1 MKMEMMV
8 VMVVFETSTIELVT
22 TALKLNPVLETVKS
36 YQRTMIIM
44 LFILNFGGS
53 DENHD
58 GDAGGKA
65 RTMILLEGSGPREWV
80 GWLELSTRLKCFSV
94 SDQFLTKIGCLNFY
108 VTFAWF
114 LANESLLCVAHLVV
128 PESEPKRN

>member
-1 MKMEMMV
+1 MMV

-44 LFILNFGGS
+44 LFILNFGGGG

-58 GDAGGKA
+58 GDAGGKE
-65 RTMILLEGSGPREWV
+65 I
-80 GWLELSTRLKCFSV
+80 
-94 SDQFLTKIGCLNFY
+94 Q
-108 VTFAWF
+108 
-114 LANESLLCVAHLVV
+114 
-128 PESEPKRN
+128 

>member
-1 MKMEMMV
+1 MEMMV

-58 GDAGGKA
+58 GDAGGKE
-65 RTMILLEGSGPREWV
+65 I
-80 GWLELSTRLKCFSV
+80 
-94 SDQFLTKIGCLNFY
+94 Q
-108 VTFAWF
+108 
-114 LANESLLCVAHLVV
+114 
-128 PESEPKRN
+128 

>member
-44 LFILNFGGS
+44 LFISNFGDG

-58 GDAGGKA
+58 GGAGGKE
-65 RTMILLEGSGPREWV
+65 I
-80 GWLELSTRLKCFSV
+80 
-94 SDQFLTKIGCLNFY
+94 Q
-108 VTFAWF
+108 
-114 LANESLLCVAHLVV
+114 
-128 PESEPKRN
+128 